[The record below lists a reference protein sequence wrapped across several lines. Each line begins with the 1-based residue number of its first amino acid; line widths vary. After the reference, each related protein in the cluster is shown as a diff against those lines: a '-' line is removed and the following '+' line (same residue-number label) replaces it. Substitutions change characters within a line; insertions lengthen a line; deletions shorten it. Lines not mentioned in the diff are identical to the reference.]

1 MKITTKSRYAVEA
14 LVSLASQSQGKY
26 AINLQN
32 ISKQTDISVSYL
44 EQIFSNLK
52 SAQLIDSHKGP
63 GGGYWLTRQPHEV
76 SIGDIMRAV
85 DHSQGVSSGWVW
97 TGRFGVILAVKMELY
112 MDSISLATL
121 LPPKSNAPDLPDA
134 NLIHKKVDQK
144 KAKKMLS
151 KLKPMIAHS
160 PKRMAKD
167 IGSIA
172 NSVFSWGGQLNNKA
186 LKS

>member
-1 MKITTKSRYAVEA
+1 MRLTCK
-14 LVSLASQSQGKY
+14 
-26 AINLQN
+26 N

-52 SAQLIDSHKGP
+52 TAQLIDSHKGP
-63 GGGYWLTRQPHEV
+63 GGGYWLTREPHEV

-85 DHSQGVSSGWVW
+85 DHSKGSVADGLDGAIW
-97 TGRFGVILAVKMELY
+97 RDLAIKMESY

-121 LPPKSNAPDLPDA
+121 LPPNSSSPDLPDA

-151 KLKPMIAHS
+151 KLKPMIAQS

-172 NSVFSWGGQLNNKA
+172 NSVFSWGGQLNGKA

>member
-1 MKITTKSRYAVEA
+1 
-14 LVSLASQSQGKY
+14 
-26 AINLQN
+26 
-32 ISKQTDISVSYL
+32 
-44 EQIFSNLK
+44 LK
-52 SAQLIDSHKGP
+52 TAQLIDSHKGP

-85 DHSQGVSSGWVW
+85 DHTKGSLVDGMDGAIW
-97 TGRFGVILAVKMELY
+97 RDLAIKMELY

-121 LPPKSNAPDLPDA
+121 LPPKSSAPDLPDA

-151 KLKPMIAHS
+151 NLKPMIAQS

-167 IGSIA
+167 IGNIA